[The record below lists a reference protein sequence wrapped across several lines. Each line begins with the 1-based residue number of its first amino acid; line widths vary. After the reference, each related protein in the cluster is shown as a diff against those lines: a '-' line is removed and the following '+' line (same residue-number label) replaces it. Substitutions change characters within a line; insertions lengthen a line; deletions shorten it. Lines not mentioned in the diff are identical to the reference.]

1 MYMHTYIRTYIC
13 TCIHTYIRT
22 YICTFIHT
30 YVRTYVVNVTAVVGY
45 LPCCVERRTGGH
57 SSKQALQS
65 WTGGGGGGGGGGK
78 GTECSTDSEA
88 APKGECH
95 SPIVGPVSCT
105 QGMKCSHHQ
114 YAMEALHP

>member
-1 MYMHTYIRTYIC
+1 MHTYIRMY
-13 TCIHTYIRT
+13 IHTYVHM
-22 YICTFIHT
+22 YIHT
-30 YVRTYVVNVTAVVGY
+30 YVRTYVVNVTAVVRY

-65 WTGGGGGGGGGGK
+65 WTGGGGGGGGGGGK

-95 SPIVGPVSCT
+95 SPIVAPVSYT